1 MADGEI
7 IQQAN
12 WITSFLNA
20 GRFEFIALFNPMS
33 ASLTGQFAIVKGSIV
48 DITADLP
55 FPGMAPPTQI
65 RISVG
70 TQMPSSFADIMVGS
84 QNAFHATFIAAP
96 TGVIA
101 EFVPSGAIINQCN
114 AGLGAYVVNTGYLA
128 AGCAMGPTQIFG
140 LPVLLN

>member
-20 GRFEFIALFNPMS
+20 GRFEFIALFNPVS

-48 DITADLP
+48 DITADQP

-70 TQMPSSFADIMVGS
+70 TTMPSSFADIMVGT
-84 QNAFHATFIAAP
+84 QNAFHATFVACP